1 MRFAMNKDNYIT
13 SIIICN
19 PEQQKEL
26 ETALGVELLD
36 AEAER
41 LEVGDHFNGTCWTR
55 NYNGEEIP
63 VTDSVFAPPPSME
76 ERVAAVE
83 EAVEML
89 CMPDVE

>member
-1 MRFAMNKDNYIT
+1 MRFAMNQENYIT

-19 PEQQKEL
+19 PEQQEEM
-26 ETALGVELLD
+26 ETALDVKLLD

-41 LEVGDHFNGTCWTR
+41 LEVGDHFNGTSWCR

-63 VTDSVFAPPPSME
+63 VTDHVFDPPPSVE